1 MATVTGIT
9 AAKANEILGLSITS
23 AELDEDGALMFTRV
37 NGSEVNAGNFNDV
50 VNALVHAAVF
60 EQAWPLGSIHMSVN
74 PANPAVTLGG
84 GVWQAWGSGRVPVG
98 VDTGQ
103 TEFNAV
109 EETGGAK
116 THTLTVDQIP
126 SHDHA
131 QDPHNHGI
139 DHNHPAVNT
148 SSGGGHSHTLYS
160 RGGGSTGDLG
170 SFPRIK
176 RSSPEADPAYQSSDL
191 MEDGGGVHSHS
202 VDVPAFTGN
211 SSSTT
216 ANNQNTGGGQAH
228 NNLQPYITCYM
239 WKRVG

>member
-9 AAKANEILGLSITS
+9 AAKANEILGNSVTS
-23 AELDEDGALMFTRV
+23 AELDEDGNLVFTRY

-50 VNALVHAAVF
+50 VNELVLAAVF
-60 EQAWPLGSIHMSVN
+60 EQAWPLGSIHISVN

-109 EETGGAK
+109 EETGGSK

-131 QDPHNHGI
+131 QDPHNHSMSH
-139 DHNHPAVNT
+139 DHTDAGTNST
-148 SSGGGHSHTLYS
+148 GSHSHTIDS
-160 RGGGSTGDLG
+160 SGGGSTGDLG
-170 SFPRIK
+170 SNPRLK
-176 RSSPEADPAYQSSDL
+176 RASPEASPDYEASDAMGSAGTHSHTVNIPAYS
-191 MEDGGGVHSHS
+191 
-202 VDVPAFTGN
+202 GN
-211 SSSTT
+211 TSSTT

>member
-37 NGSEVNAGNFNDV
+37 NGSEVNAGNFNEV
-50 VNALVHAAVF
+50 VNNLVLAAVF

-74 PANPAVTLGG
+74 PENPAVTLGG

-131 QDPHNHGI
+131 QDPHSHGMSHDHSSTSTNSTGAHVHSI
-139 DHNHPAVNT
+139 D
-148 SSGGGHSHTLYS
+148 SS
-160 RGGGSTGDLG
+160 GGGSTGDLG
-170 SFPRIK
+170 SNPRLK
-176 RSSPEADPAYQSSDL
+176 RASPEASPDYTAADAMESAGTHSHTVDIPAYSGST
-191 MEDGGGVHSHS
+191 
-202 VDVPAFTGN
+202 TG
-211 SSSTT
+211 TT

>member
-9 AAKANEILGLSITS
+9 AAKANQILGNSITS
-23 AELDEDGALMFTRV
+23 AELDETGALVFTRV

-50 VNALVHAAVF
+50 VLALVLDAVF
-60 EQAWPLGSIHMSVN
+60 EQAWPLGSIHMSTVPTN
-74 PANPAVTLGG
+74 PATTLGG

-103 TEFNAV
+103 TEFDTV

-131 QDPHNHGI
+131 QDPHSHGMSH
-139 DHNHPAVNT
+139 DHSSTTT
-148 SSGGGHSHTLYS
+148 SSGGTHTHTIDS
-160 RGGGSTGDLG
+160 SGGGAVGDLG
-170 SFPRIK
+170 SNPRLK
-176 RSSPEADPAYQSSDL
+176 RASPEASPDYEASDAV
-191 MEDGGGVHSHS
+191 GSAGSHSHS
-202 VDVPAFTGN
+202 VDIPAYSGN
-211 SSSTT
+211 TSSTT